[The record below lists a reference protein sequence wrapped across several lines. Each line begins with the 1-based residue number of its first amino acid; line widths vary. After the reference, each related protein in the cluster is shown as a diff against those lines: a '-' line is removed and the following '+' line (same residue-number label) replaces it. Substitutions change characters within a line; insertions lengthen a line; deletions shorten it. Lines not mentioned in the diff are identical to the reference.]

1 LEDVGTARVAEV
13 AKPRPVRHLRYSYH
27 VDAMTPQEIEEK
39 AAGFQAATVIL
50 AANRVGIFRALCAG
64 PMACEDLA
72 KYVELDRRAVAAVTD
87 ALVCL
92 GALEREGEHL
102 RLPDALRPSLDP
114 ASPTAWARAL
124 DHQWYVL
131 QRWAKLDT
139 VLETGEPIPRQPED
153 EERLRAFI
161 LGMADMARRSAGT
174 LWSAVDL
181 SGFAHLV
188 DVGGGPGEL
197 ALAALER
204 FPGLSATVFD
214 LPAVLPIAREYAAMR
229 NVGDR
234 IAFKAGDALK
244 DRIPACDVA
253 LVSSLVHS
261 YGPDGVGKIA
271 RHVAAGVRSG
281 GMVVI
286 REFMWDNE
294 AHSGPLSAA
303 LFAVNMLSGTPEG
316 RCWTAVELERI
327 FGEAGF
333 ASWRST
339 RLDPRTTLLVG
350 TRQ

>member
-1 LEDVGTARVAEV
+1 MKA
-13 AKPRPVRHLRYSYH
+13 
-27 VDAMTPQEIEEK
+27 QELEEK

-50 AANRVGIFRALCAG
+50 AANHVGIFGVLCAG
-64 PMACEDLA
+64 PMTCAELA
-72 KYVELDRRAVAAVTD
+72 KTLKLDRRAVAAVTD

-92 GALEREGEHL
+92 GALERTDDRLHVPEEL
-102 RLPDALRPSLDP
+102 RASLDP
-114 ASPTAWARAL
+114 TSPTSWARAL
-124 DHQWYVL
+124 DHQWHVL
-131 QRWAKLDT
+131 QRWSKLDS
-139 VLETGEPIPRQPED
+139 VLATGEPIPRQRDD

-161 LGMADMARRSAGT
+161 LGMADMARRGAGA
-174 LWSAVDL
+174 LWSAADL
-181 SGFAHLV
+181 SGSSHLV

-204 FPGLSATVFD
+204 FPALSATVFD
-214 LPAVLPIAREYAAMR
+214 LPAVLPIAREYAASR
-229 NVGDR
+229 NVRDR
-234 IAFKAGDALK
+234 IAFQAGDALK

-261 YGPDGVGKIA
+261 YGPDGVRKIA

-281 GMVVI
+281 GRVLI
-286 REFMWDNE
+286 REFMWDDQ

-316 RCWTAVELERI
+316 RCWTAAELEGI

-333 ASWRST
+333 GAWRST
-339 RLDPRTTLLVG
+339 RLDPRTTLLMG

>member
-1 LEDVGTARVAEV
+1 MNAHEL
-13 AKPRPVRHLRYSYH
+13 
-27 VDAMTPQEIEEK
+27 EEK

-50 AANRVGIFRALCAG
+50 AANHVGIFGALCAG
-64 PMACEDLA
+64 PMTCEGLA
-72 KYVELDRRAVAAVTD
+72 KRLKLDRRAVAAVTD

-92 GALEREGEHL
+92 GALERADGGL
-102 RLPDALRPSLDP
+102 RLPEELRGSLDP
-114 ASPTAWARAL
+114 TLSTSWARAL
-124 DHQWYVL
+124 DHQWHVL

-139 VLETGEPIPRQPED
+139 VLATGEPIQRQRDD

-161 LGMADMARRSAGT
+161 LGMADMARRGADA
-174 LWSAVDL
+174 LWSAMDL
-181 SGFAHLV
+181 SGFARLV

-214 LPAVLPIAREYAAMR
+214 LPVVLPIAREYAARR
-229 NVGDR
+229 NVRDR

-244 DRIPACDVA
+244 GRIPACDVA
-253 LVSSLVHS
+253 LVSSLAHS
-261 YGPDGVGKIA
+261 YGPDGVRKIA

-281 GMVVI
+281 GLVLI
-286 REFMWDNE
+286 REFMWNDE

-316 RCWTAVELERI
+316 RCWTATELERI

-333 ASWRST
+333 GAWRST
-339 RLDPRTTLLVG
+339 SLDPRTTLLVG